1 MTPSPVRH
9 PSPRFAWEHAVGAL
23 GVVLL
28 AIGNYTGLFVAP
40 PERMMGEVGRIL
52 YVHVPSAW
60 VAMLCF
66 TGAFV
71 AALGH
76 LFSGRRGFDHAVE
89 ALVEV
94 GVVLSVLLLLTGSIF
109 ARPTWGV
116 WWSWDPRLT
125 ASAVMMLTFVGVLLL
140 RGAVVDP
147 DRRATWSSVATVLAF
162 VNIPITWFSVRW
174 WRSLHQTQSDGQSM
188 ALTMKWVMYF
198 DTLALLLIA
207 VWLVARRWRVAAA
220 LARAEAPPPLPTE
233 GGDR

>member
-1 MTPSPVRH
+1 VNPSPTRH
-9 PSPRFAWEHAVGAL
+9 TSGRPAWEHVVGAL
-23 GVVLL
+23 GLVLF
-28 AIGNYTGLFVAP
+28 ATGSYVGLFVAP

-52 YVHVPSAW
+52 YAHVPTAW
-60 VAMLCF
+60 ISMLAF

-94 GVVLSVLLLLTGSIF
+94 GVVFAGLLLLTGSIF

-125 ASAVMMLTFVGVLLL
+125 ASAVMMLTFIGVLLL
-140 RGAVVDP
+140 RGAVIDP

-162 VNIPITWFSVRW
+162 VNIPITWFSVKW

-198 DTLALLLIA
+198 NTLALLLVAI
-207 VWLVARRWRVAAA
+207 WLVARRWRIAQAQA
-220 LARAEAPPPLPTE
+220 LAEAPPPLPGE
-233 GGDR
+233 EALG